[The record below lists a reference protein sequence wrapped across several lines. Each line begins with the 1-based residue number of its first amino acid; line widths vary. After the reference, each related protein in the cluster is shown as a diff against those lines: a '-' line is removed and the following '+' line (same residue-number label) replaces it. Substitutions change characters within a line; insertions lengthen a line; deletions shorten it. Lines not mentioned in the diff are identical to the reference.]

1 MEQQQRIKAELEEEE
16 RKKKAKE
23 EQGRKVADDAKR
35 LADEKKRQENVP
47 ANKKSNQ
54 VKQMNKKFQ
63 RTNNP
68 DNNSIQESQLE
79 LQEQPSNE
87 FRSNSPP
94 VPAAAKKISAEVP
107 KVKPVINKS
116 KQKETTANY
125 YVTESRLNL
134 NLASSPVILF
144 FCFVSLLPFFICFT
158 FLLFFTFRLM
168 KTHPIIR

>member
-134 NLASSPVILF
+134 NLASSPVIYFFVL
-144 FCFVSLLPFFICFT
+144 FCFTITLFYLFHVPFIFY
-158 FLLFFTFRLM
+158 L
-168 KTHPIIR
+168 

>member
-79 LQEQPSNE
+79 LQEQPPSNE

-134 NLASSPVILF
+134 NLASSPVIF
-144 FCFVSLLPFFICFT
+144 FFVLLPFSICFT

-168 KTHPIIR
+168 KTHPITR

>member
-16 RKKKAKE
+16 RKKKLKE

-68 DNNSIQESQLE
+68 DTNSIQESQLE
-79 LQEQPSNE
+79 LDNPVVQE

-94 VPAAAKKISAEVP
+94 VPAAAKKMNDGQ
-107 KVKPVINKS
+107 KKTKPAVGNAKP
-116 KQKETTANY
+116 TPNY

-134 NLASSPVILF
+134 NLASPVPVSVF
-144 FCFVSLLPFFICFT
+144 FS
-158 FLLFFTFRLM
+158 
-168 KTHPIIR
+168 